1 MYQEDGVNGASLV
14 IKSLEQENVSVIFG
28 YPGVSICPFFDKLT
42 ESNIHGVLV
51 RHEVNAAH
59 EANGYFRSSGKVGV
73 CVSSSGPGATNLIT
87 GIATAFADSI
97 PLVVITGQV
106 KSEHIGSDLFQEAD
120 IVGACESFV
129 KYSYLVKDA
138 ADIPRAI
145 KEAFHIASTG
155 RKGPVLIDIPVDVL
169 LEEGYEFEYPDNVN
183 LRTYKPTLKGHSVQI
198 KKIINELGK
207 AKSPIIMIGGGVKLS
222 GAGNEILD
230 FSKKYNIPFVSTLMG
245 LGIGKDDNPLYIG
258 MVGNNGSKFANK
270 AINEADCLIVAGAR
284 VADRAVK
291 QPDLITKNKTLIHI
305 DIDPAE
311 IGKNAGPN
319 IPVVGDLKEVFT
331 VLNEFDESFDFTDWC
346 KRLNSY
352 KLTKGNMA
360 EKTDLYVDPKEFVAS
375 LTSRLKDESAIVTDV
390 GQNQIY
396 ACSNFVSEG
405 ADFITSGGFG
415 CMGFSLPAAIGAK
428 IGNPNKR
435 IISLNGDGAMQM
447 SMCELST
454 LKQEGVNV
462 KIVIFNNKALG
473 MIKEYQHVKY
483 NNNYTFN
490 ELNGLPKFEMIAKA
504 YDIEYMECKSYKETE
519 KCIDWLLEGEDTRI
533 LELNVD
539 RDAFTTAG

>member
-1 MYQEDGVNGASLV
+1 MNGAELLV
-14 IKSLEQENVSVIFG
+14 KSLECENADIIFG

-42 ESNIHGVLV
+42 ESKIHPVLV

-59 EANGYFRSSGKVGV
+59 EANGYYRSSNKPGV

-97 PLVVITGQV
+97 PLIVITGQV

-129 KYSYLVKDA
+129 KYSYLVKNA
-138 ADIPRAI
+138 SLIPQVV
-145 KEAFHIASTG
+145 KEAFYIATTG

-169 LEEGYEFEYPDNVN
+169 LEDGYEFNYPESVN

-198 KKIINELGK
+198 KKIINELSK
-207 AKSPIIMIGGGVKLS
+207 AKRPIIMVGGGIKLS
-222 GAGNEILD
+222 GAKEEVLE
-230 FSKKYNIPFVSTLMG
+230 FSNKFNIPIVSTLMG
-245 LGIGKDDNPLYIG
+245 LGIGRDDNPLYIG

-270 AINEADCLIVAGAR
+270 AINESDCLIVAGAR

-291 QPDLITKNKTLIHI
+291 QPDLITKDKTLIHI

-331 VLNEFDESFDFTDWC
+331 ALNAFEEEFDFSDWAN
-346 KRLNSY
+346 RLNTY
-352 KLTKGNMA
+352 KLTRSGSKESTN
-360 EKTDLYVDPKEFVAS
+360 LYVDPKEFIA
-375 LTSRLKDESAIVTDV
+375 RLSERLNEDWILVTDV

-396 ACSNFVSEG
+396 ACSNYASVGSEFV
-405 ADFITSGGFG
+405 TSGGFG
-415 CMGFSLPAAIGAK
+415 CMGFSLPAALGAK
-428 IGNPNKR
+428 LGNPLKNV
-435 IISLNGDGAMQM
+435 ISLNGDGAFQM

-454 LKQEGVNV
+454 LKQENAVL

-473 MIKEYQHVKY
+473 MIKEYQHFKY

-490 ELNGLPKFEMIAKA
+490 ELNGLPHFKMIARA
-504 YDIEYMECKSYKETE
+504 YDIDYKECKDNND
-519 KCIDWLLEGEDTRI
+519 IDESINWLLESSESCI

-539 RDAFTTAG
+539 RDAFTSSN

>member
-1 MYQEDGVNGASLV
+1 MNGAELLV
-14 IKSLEQENVSVIFG
+14 KSLEKENVDTVFG

-42 ESNIHGVLV
+42 ESDIHPVLV

-59 EANGYFRSSGKVGV
+59 EANGFYRTRKKVGV
-73 CVSSSGPGATNLIT
+73 CISSSGPGATNLIT

-97 PLVVITGQV
+97 PLIVITGQV

-120 IVGACESFV
+120 IIGACESFV
-129 KYSYLVKDA
+129 KYSYLIKNA
-138 ADIPRAI
+138 SDIPKTV
-145 KEAFHIASTG
+145 KEAFYIASTG

-169 LEEGYEFEYPDNVN
+169 LDEGHDFNYPDSVN

-198 KKIINELGK
+198 KKIINELSK
-207 AKSPIIMIGGGVKLS
+207 SKSPIIMIGGGVKLS
-222 GAGNEILD
+222 ESEEEVLS
-230 FSKKYNIPFVSTLMG
+230 FSNKHNIPFVSTLMG
-245 LGIGKDDNPLYIG
+245 LGVGKDDNPLYIG

-305 DIDPAE
+305 DVDPAE

-319 IPVVGDLKEVFT
+319 IPVVGDLKEVFSE
-331 VLNEFDESFDFTDWC
+331 LNKFEDQFDFTDWVN
-346 KRLNSY
+346 RLNTY
-352 KLTKGNMA
+352 KMTREGLR
-360 EKTDLYVDPKEFVAS
+360 ESTDLYVDPKEFVYL
-375 LTSRLKDESAIVTDV
+375 LTQGIKDESVIVTDV

-396 ACSNFVSEG
+396 ACSNFVSKG
-405 ADFITSGGFG
+405 AGFVTSGGFG

-428 IGNPNKR
+428 IGNKNKR
-435 IISLNGDGAMQM
+435 IISLNGDGAFQM
-447 SMCELST
+447 SMAELST
-454 LKQEGVNV
+454 LKQENLDI

-473 MIKEYQHVKY
+473 MIKEYQHLKY

-490 ELNGLPKFEMIAKA
+490 ELNGFPHFEDIARA
-504 YDIEYMECKSYKETE
+504 YELDYKECHSNKE
-519 KCIDWLLEGEDTRI
+519 MKACIKWLLNSKGSCI

-539 RDAFTTAG
+539 RDAFTSMNM

>member
-1 MYQEDGVNGASLV
+1 MNGAELLV
-14 IKSLEQENVSVIFG
+14 KSLEKENTDILFG

-42 ESNIHGVLV
+42 GSGIHPVLV

-59 EANGYFRSSGKVGV
+59 EANGYFRSTGKPGV

-87 GIATAFADSI
+87 GIANAFADSI
-97 PLVVITGQV
+97 PLIVITGQV

-129 KYSYLVKDA
+129 KYSYLVKNA
-138 ADIPRAI
+138 SLIPKTV
-145 KEAFHIASTG
+145 KEAFHIATTG

-169 LEEGYEFEYPDNVN
+169 LEEGLDFVYPDTVN
-183 LRTYKPTLKGHSVQI
+183 LRTYKPTLKGHAVQI
-198 KKIINELGK
+198 KKIINELSK
-207 AKSPIIMIGGGVKLS
+207 AERPIIMVGGGIKLS
-222 GAGNEILD
+222 GCKEEVLQ
-230 FSKKYNIPFVSTLMG
+230 FSKKHNIPFVSTLMG
-245 LGIGKDDNPLYIG
+245 LGIGYDDNPLYIG

-291 QPDLITKNKTLIHI
+291 QPDLITKDKTLIHI

-319 IPVVGDLKEVFT
+319 IPVVGDLKEVFDE
-331 VLNEFDESFDFTDWC
+331 LNSFEEHFDFSDWV
-346 KRLNSY
+346 KRLNTY
-352 KLTKGNMA
+352 KMTRAG
-360 EKTDLYVDPKEFVAS
+360 EKEATNLYVDPKQFVRS
-375 LTSRLKDESAIVTDV
+375 LTEKLKNESVIVTDV

-396 ACSNFVSEG
+396 ACSNFVSQG
-405 ADFITSGGFG
+405 AEFVTSGGFG
-415 CMGFSLPAAIGAK
+415 CMGFSLPASIGVK
-428 IGNPNKR
+428 LGDPSKR
-435 IISLNGDGAMQM
+435 VFSLNGDGAFQM

-454 LKQEGVNV
+454 LKQENV
-462 KIVIFNNKALG
+462 DIKIIVFNNKALG
-473 MIKEYQHVKY
+473 MIKEYQHLKY

-490 ELNGLPKFEMIAKA
+490 ELNGLPHIDMIARA
-504 YDIEYMECKSYKETE
+504 YEIDYKECRSNADMDE
-519 KCIDWLLEGEDTRI
+519 CIDWLLNSKDTCI

-539 RDAFTTAG
+539 RDAFTSMNM

>member
-1 MYQEDGVNGASLV
+1 MNGALLLV
-14 IKSLEQENVSVIFG
+14 KSLEKENVSVLFG
-28 YPGVSICPFFDKLT
+28 YPGISICPLFDKLT
-42 ESNIHGVLV
+42 ESSIHSVLV

-59 EANGYFRSSGKVGV
+59 EANGYYRSSGKVGV

-97 PLVVITGQV
+97 PMVVITGQV

-138 ADIPRAI
+138 SLIPKTV
-145 KEAFHIASTG
+145 KEAFYIASTG

-169 LEEGYEFEYPDNVN
+169 RDEGYEFNYPDEVK

-198 KKIINELGK
+198 KKIINELSK
-207 AKSPIIMIGGGVKLS
+207 ASKPIIMVGGGVKLS
-222 GAGNEILD
+222 DSIEEVLQFA
-230 FSKKYNIPFVSTLMG
+230 KKHNIPFVSTMM
-245 LGIGKDDNPLYIG
+245 GIGIGRDDNPLYIG

-291 QPDLITKNKTLIHI
+291 QPDLITKDKTLIHI
-305 DIDPAE
+305 DVDPAE

-319 IPVVGDLKEVFT
+319 IPVVGDLKEVFIE
-331 VLNEFDESFDFTDWC
+331 LNKFEEQFDFSDWVN
-346 KRLNSY
+346 RINTY
-352 KLTKGNMA
+352 KMTREGLRESTN
-360 EKTDLYVDPKEFVAS
+360 LYVDPKEFVYS
-375 LTSRLKDESAIVTDV
+375 LTGRLKEESLIVTDV

-396 ACSNFVSEG
+396 ACSNFISLG
-405 ADFITSGGFG
+405 AGFITSGGFG
-415 CMGFSLPAAIGAK
+415 CMGFSVPAAIGAK
-428 IGNPNKR
+428 IGNPEKR
-435 IISLNGDGAMQM
+435 IISLNGDGAFQM
-447 SMCELST
+447 SMAELST
-454 LKQEGVNV
+454 LKQENV
-462 KIVIFNNKALG
+462 DIKIVIFNNKSLG
-473 MIKEYQHVKY
+473 MIKEYQHLKY

-490 ELNGLPKFEMIAKA
+490 ELNGYPHFDCIAKA
-504 YDIEYMECKSYKETE
+504 YDIDYRECHSNNEMED
-519 KCIDWLLEGEDTRI
+519 CINWLLSTKDTCI

-539 RDAFTTAG
+539 RDAFTCMNI

>member
-1 MYQEDGVNGASLV
+1 MNGAELLV
-14 IKSLEQENVSVIFG
+14 KSLEKENVDTVFG

-42 ESNIHGVLV
+42 ESDIHPVLV

-59 EANGYFRSSGKVGV
+59 EANGFYRTRKKVGV
-73 CVSSSGPGATNLIT
+73 CISSSGPGATNLIT

-97 PLVVITGQV
+97 PLIVITGQV

-120 IVGACESFV
+120 IIGACESFV
-129 KYSYLVKDA
+129 KYSYLIKNA
-138 ADIPRAI
+138 SDIPKTV
-145 KEAFHIASTG
+145 KEAFYIASTG

-169 LEEGYEFEYPDNVN
+169 LDEGHDFNYPDSVN

-198 KKIINELGK
+198 KKIINELSK
-207 AKSPIIMIGGGVKLS
+207 SKSPIIMIGGGVKLS
-222 GAGNEILD
+222 ESEEEVLS
-230 FSKKYNIPFVSTLMG
+230 FSKKHNIPFVSTLMG
-245 LGIGKDDNPLYIG
+245 LGVGKDDNPLYIG

-305 DIDPAE
+305 DVDPAE

-319 IPVVGDLKEVFT
+319 IPVVGDLKEVFSE
-331 VLNEFDESFDFTDWC
+331 LNKFEDQFDFTDWVN
-346 KRLNSY
+346 RLNTY
-352 KLTKGNMA
+352 KMTREGLR
-360 EKTDLYVDPKEFVAS
+360 ESTDLYVDPKEFVYL
-375 LTSRLKDESAIVTDV
+375 LTQGIKDESVIVTDV

-396 ACSNFVSEG
+396 ACSNFVSKG
-405 ADFITSGGFG
+405 AGFVTSGGFG

-428 IGNPNKR
+428 IGNKNKR
-435 IISLNGDGAMQM
+435 IISLNGDGAFQM
-447 SMCELST
+447 SMAELST
-454 LKQEGVNV
+454 LKQENLDI

-473 MIKEYQHVKY
+473 MIKEYQHLKY

-490 ELNGLPKFEMIAKA
+490 ELNGFPHFEDIARA
-504 YDIEYMECKSYKETE
+504 YELDYKECHSNKE
-519 KCIDWLLEGEDTRI
+519 MKNCIKWLLNSKGSCI

-539 RDAFTTAG
+539 RDAFTSMNM

>member
-1 MYQEDGVNGASLV
+1 MNGASLV

-138 ADIPRAI
+138 ADIPRVV

>member
-1 MYQEDGVNGASLV
+1 MNGAELLV
-14 IKSLEQENVSVIFG
+14 KSLEKENVDTVFG

-42 ESNIHGVLV
+42 ESDIHPVLV

-59 EANGYFRSSGKVGV
+59 EANGFYRTRKKVGV
-73 CVSSSGPGATNLIT
+73 CISSSGPGATNLIT

-97 PLVVITGQV
+97 PLIVITGQV

-120 IVGACESFV
+120 IIGACESFV
-129 KYSYLVKDA
+129 KYSYLIKNA
-138 ADIPRAI
+138 SDIPKTV
-145 KEAFHIASTG
+145 KEAFYIASTG

-169 LEEGYEFEYPDNVN
+169 LDEGHEFNYPDSVN

-198 KKIINELGK
+198 KKIINELSK
-207 AKSPIIMIGGGVKLS
+207 SKSPIIMIGGGVKLS
-222 GAGNEILD
+222 ESEEEVLS
-230 FSKKYNIPFVSTLMG
+230 FSKKHNIPFVSTLMG
-245 LGIGKDDNPLYIG
+245 LGVGKDDNPLYIG

-305 DIDPAE
+305 DVDPAE

-319 IPVVGDLKEVFT
+319 IPVVGDLKEVFSE
-331 VLNEFDESFDFTDWC
+331 LNKFEDQFDFTDWVN
-346 KRLNSY
+346 RLNTY
-352 KLTKGNMA
+352 KMTREGLR
-360 EKTDLYVDPKEFVAS
+360 ESTDLYVDPKEFVYL
-375 LTSRLKDESAIVTDV
+375 LTQGIKDESVIVTDV

-396 ACSNFVSEG
+396 ACSNFVSKG
-405 ADFITSGGFG
+405 AGFVTSGGFG

-428 IGNPNKR
+428 IGNKNKR
-435 IISLNGDGAMQM
+435 IISLNGDGAFQM
-447 SMCELST
+447 SMAELST
-454 LKQEGVNV
+454 LKQENLDI

-473 MIKEYQHVKY
+473 MIKEYQHLKY

-490 ELNGLPKFEMIAKA
+490 ELNGFPHFEDIARA
-504 YDIEYMECKSYKETE
+504 YELDYKECHSNKE
-519 KCIDWLLEGEDTRI
+519 MKACIKWLLNSKGSCI

-539 RDAFTTAG
+539 RDAFTSMNM

>member
-1 MYQEDGVNGASLV
+1 MNGAELLV
-14 IKSLEQENVSVIFG
+14 KSLEKENVDTVFG

-42 ESNIHGVLV
+42 ESDIHPVLV

-59 EANGYFRSSGKVGV
+59 EANGFYRTRKKVGV
-73 CVSSSGPGATNLIT
+73 CISSSGPGATNLIT

-97 PLVVITGQV
+97 PLIVITGQV

-120 IVGACESFV
+120 IIGACESFV
-129 KYSYLVKDA
+129 KYSYLIKNA
-138 ADIPRAI
+138 SDIPKTV
-145 KEAFHIASTG
+145 KEAFYIASTG

-169 LEEGYEFEYPDNVN
+169 LNEGHEFNYPDSVN

-198 KKIINELGK
+198 KKIINELSK
-207 AKSPIIMIGGGVKLS
+207 SKSPIIMIGGGVKLS
-222 GAGNEILD
+222 ESEEEVLS
-230 FSKKYNIPFVSTLMG
+230 FSKKHNIPFVSTLMG
-245 LGIGKDDNPLYIG
+245 LGVGKDDNPLYIG

-305 DIDPAE
+305 DVDPAE

-319 IPVVGDLKEVFT
+319 IPVVGDLKEVFSE
-331 VLNEFDESFDFTDWC
+331 LNKFEEQFDFTDWVN
-346 KRLNSY
+346 RLNTY
-352 KLTKGNMA
+352 KMTREGLR
-360 EKTDLYVDPKEFVAS
+360 ESTDLYVDPKEFVYL
-375 LTSRLKDESAIVTDV
+375 LTQGIKDESVIVTDV

-396 ACSNFVSEG
+396 ACSNFVSKG
-405 ADFITSGGFG
+405 AGFVTSGGFG

-428 IGNPNKR
+428 MGNKNKR
-435 IISLNGDGAMQM
+435 IISLNGDGAFQM
-447 SMCELST
+447 SMAELST
-454 LKQEGVNV
+454 LKQENLDI

-473 MIKEYQHVKY
+473 MIKEYQHLKY
-483 NNNYTFN
+483 NNNYTFH
-490 ELNGLPKFEMIAKA
+490 ELNGFPHFEDIARA
-504 YDIEYMECKSYKETE
+504 YELDYKECHSNKE
-519 KCIDWLLEGEDTRI
+519 MKACIKWLLNSKGSCI

-539 RDAFTTAG
+539 RDAFTSMNM

>member
-1 MYQEDGVNGASLV
+1 MNGAELLV
-14 IKSLEQENVSVIFG
+14 KSLEKENVDTVFG

-42 ESNIHGVLV
+42 ESDIHPVLV

-59 EANGYFRSSGKVGV
+59 EANGFYRTRKKVGV
-73 CVSSSGPGATNLIT
+73 CISSSGPGATNLIT

-97 PLVVITGQV
+97 PLIVITGQV

-120 IVGACESFV
+120 IIGACESFV
-129 KYSYLVKDA
+129 KYSYLIKNA
-138 ADIPRAI
+138 SDIPKTV
-145 KEAFHIASTG
+145 KEAFYIASTG

-169 LEEGYEFEYPDNVN
+169 LDEGHDFNYPDSVN

-198 KKIINELGK
+198 KKIINELSK
-207 AKSPIIMIGGGVKLS
+207 SKSPIIMIGGGVKLS
-222 GAGNEILD
+222 ESEEEVLS
-230 FSKKYNIPFVSTLMG
+230 FSKKHNIPFVSTLMG
-245 LGIGKDDNPLYIG
+245 LGVGKDDNPLYIG

-305 DIDPAE
+305 DVDPAE

-319 IPVVGDLKEVFT
+319 IPVVGDLKEVFSE
-331 VLNEFDESFDFTDWC
+331 LNKFEDQFDFTDWVN
-346 KRLNSY
+346 RLNTY
-352 KLTKGNMA
+352 KMTREGLR
-360 EKTDLYVDPKEFVAS
+360 ESTDLYVDPKEFVYL
-375 LTSRLKDESAIVTDV
+375 LTQGIKDESVIVTDV

-396 ACSNFVSEG
+396 ACSNFVSKG
-405 ADFITSGGFG
+405 AGFVTSGGFG

-428 IGNPNKR
+428 IGDKNKR
-435 IISLNGDGAMQM
+435 IISLNGDGAFQM
-447 SMCELST
+447 SMAELST
-454 LKQEGVNV
+454 LKQENLDI

-473 MIKEYQHVKY
+473 MIKEYQHLKY

-490 ELNGLPKFEMIAKA
+490 ELNGFPHFEDIARA
-504 YDIEYMECKSYKETE
+504 YELDYKECHSNKE
-519 KCIDWLLEGEDTRI
+519 MKACIKWLLNSKGSCI

-539 RDAFTTAG
+539 RDAFTSMNM

>member
-1 MYQEDGVNGASLV
+1 MNGAELLV
-14 IKSLEQENVSVIFG
+14 KSLEKENVDTVFG

-42 ESNIHGVLV
+42 ESDIHPVLV

-59 EANGYFRSSGKVGV
+59 EANGFYRTKKKVGV
-73 CVSSSGPGATNLIT
+73 CISSSGPGATNLIT

-97 PLVVITGQV
+97 PLIVITGQV

-120 IVGACESFV
+120 IIGACESFV
-129 KYSYLVKDA
+129 KYSYLIKNA
-138 ADIPRAI
+138 SDIPKTV
-145 KEAFHIASTG
+145 KEAFYIASTG

-169 LEEGYEFEYPDNVN
+169 LDEGHDFNYPDSVN

-198 KKIINELGK
+198 KKIINELSK
-207 AKSPIIMIGGGVKLS
+207 SKSPIIMIGGGVKLS
-222 GAGNEILD
+222 ESEEEVLS
-230 FSKKYNIPFVSTLMG
+230 FSKKHNIPFVSTLMG
-245 LGIGKDDNPLYIG
+245 LGVGKDDNPLYIG

-305 DIDPAE
+305 DVDPAE

-319 IPVVGDLKEVFT
+319 IPVVGDLKEVFSE
-331 VLNEFDESFDFTDWC
+331 LNKFEDQFDFTDWVN
-346 KRLNSY
+346 RLNTY
-352 KLTKGNMA
+352 KMTREGLR
-360 EKTDLYVDPKEFVAS
+360 ESTDLYVDPKEFVYL
-375 LTSRLKDESAIVTDV
+375 LTQGIKDESVIVTDV

-396 ACSNFVSEG
+396 ACSNFVSKG
-405 ADFITSGGFG
+405 AGFVTSGGFG

-428 IGNPNKR
+428 IGDKNKR
-435 IISLNGDGAMQM
+435 IISLNGDGAFQM
-447 SMCELST
+447 SMAELST
-454 LKQEGVNV
+454 LKQENLDI

-473 MIKEYQHVKY
+473 MIKEYQHLKY

-490 ELNGLPKFEMIAKA
+490 ELNGFPHFEDIARA
-504 YDIEYMECKSYKETE
+504 YELDYKECHSNKE
-519 KCIDWLLEGEDTRI
+519 MKACIKWLLNSKGSCI

-539 RDAFTTAG
+539 RDAFTSMNM

>member
-1 MYQEDGVNGASLV
+1 MNGAELLV
-14 IKSLEQENVSVIFG
+14 KSLEKENVDTVFG

-42 ESNIHGVLV
+42 ESDIHPVLV

-59 EANGYFRSSGKVGV
+59 EANGFYRTRKKVGV
-73 CVSSSGPGATNLIT
+73 CISSSGPGATNLIT

-97 PLVVITGQV
+97 PLIVITGQV

-120 IVGACESFV
+120 IIGACESFV
-129 KYSYLVKDA
+129 KYSYLIKNA
-138 ADIPRAI
+138 SDIPKTV
-145 KEAFHIASTG
+145 KEAFYIASTG

-169 LEEGYEFEYPDNVN
+169 LDEGHDFNYPDSVN

-198 KKIINELGK
+198 KKIINELSK
-207 AKSPIIMIGGGVKLS
+207 SKSPIIMIGGGVKLS
-222 GAGNEILD
+222 ESEEEVLS
-230 FSKKYNIPFVSTLMG
+230 FSKKHNIPFVSTLMG
-245 LGIGKDDNPLYIG
+245 LGVGKDDNPLYIG

-305 DIDPAE
+305 DVDPAE

-319 IPVVGDLKEVFT
+319 IPVVGDLKEVFSE
-331 VLNEFDESFDFTDWC
+331 LNKFEDQFDFTDWVN
-346 KRLNSY
+346 RLNTY
-352 KLTKGNMA
+352 KMTREGLR
-360 EKTDLYVDPKEFVAS
+360 ESTDLYVDPKEFVYL
-375 LTSRLKDESAIVTDV
+375 LTQGIKDESVIVTDV

-396 ACSNFVSEG
+396 ACSNFVSKG
-405 ADFITSGGFG
+405 AGFVTSGGFG

-428 IGNPNKR
+428 IGNKNKR
-435 IISLNGDGAMQM
+435 IISLNGDGAFQM
-447 SMCELST
+447 SMAELST
-454 LKQEGVNV
+454 LKQENLDI

-473 MIKEYQHVKY
+473 MIKEYQHLKY

-490 ELNGLPKFEMIAKA
+490 ELNGFPHFEDIARA
-504 YDIEYMECKSYKETE
+504 YELDYKECHSNKE
-519 KCIDWLLEGEDTRI
+519 MKACIKWLLNSKGSCI

-539 RDAFTTAG
+539 RDAFTSMNM

>member
-1 MYQEDGVNGASLV
+1 MNGAELLV
-14 IKSLEQENVSVIFG
+14 KSLEKENVDTVFG

-42 ESNIHGVLV
+42 ESDIHPVLV

-59 EANGYFRSSGKVGV
+59 EANGFYRTRKKVGV

-97 PLVVITGQV
+97 PLIVITGQV

-120 IVGACESFV
+120 IIGACESFV
-129 KYSYLVKDA
+129 KYSYLIKNA
-138 ADIPRAI
+138 SDIPKTV
-145 KEAFHIASTG
+145 KEAFYIASTG

-169 LEEGYEFEYPDNVN
+169 LDEGHNFNYPDSVN

-198 KKIINELGK
+198 KKIINELSK
-207 AKSPIIMIGGGVKLS
+207 SKSPIIMIGGGVKLS
-222 GAGNEILD
+222 ESEEEVLS
-230 FSKKYNIPFVSTLMG
+230 FSKKHNIPFVSTLMG
-245 LGIGKDDNPLYIG
+245 LGVGKDDNPLYIG

-305 DIDPAE
+305 DVDPAE

-319 IPVVGDLKEVFT
+319 IPVVGDLKEVFSE
-331 VLNEFDESFDFTDWC
+331 LNKFEEQFDFTDWVN
-346 KRLNSY
+346 RINTY
-352 KLTKGNMA
+352 KMTREGLR
-360 EKTDLYVDPKEFVAS
+360 ESTDLYVDPKEFVYL
-375 LTSRLKDESAIVTDV
+375 LTQGIKDESVIVTDV

-396 ACSNFVSEG
+396 ACSNFVSKG
-405 ADFITSGGFG
+405 AGFVTSGGFG

-428 IGNPNKR
+428 IGNKNKR
-435 IISLNGDGAMQM
+435 IISLNGDGAFQM
-447 SMCELST
+447 SMAELST
-454 LKQEGVNV
+454 LKQENLDI

-473 MIKEYQHVKY
+473 MIKEYQHLKY

-490 ELNGLPKFEMIAKA
+490 ELNGFPHFEDIARA
-504 YDIEYMECKSYKETE
+504 YELDYKECHSNKE
-519 KCIDWLLEGEDTRI
+519 MKACIKWLLNSKGSCI

-539 RDAFTTAG
+539 RDAFTSMNM

>member
-1 MYQEDGVNGASLV
+1 MNGAELLV
-14 IKSLEQENVSVIFG
+14 KSLESENADIIFG

-42 ESNIHGVLV
+42 ESKIHPVLV

-59 EANGYFRSSGKVGV
+59 EANGYYRSSNKPGV

-97 PLVVITGQV
+97 PLIVITGQV

-129 KYSYLVKDA
+129 KYSYLVKNA
-138 ADIPRAI
+138 SLIPQVV
-145 KEAFHIASTG
+145 KEAFYIATTG

-169 LEEGYEFEYPDNVN
+169 LEEGFEFEYPESVN

-198 KKIINELGK
+198 KKIINELSK
-207 AKSPIIMIGGGVKLS
+207 AKRPIIMVGGGIKLS
-222 GAGNEILD
+222 GAKEEVLE
-230 FSKKYNIPFVSTLMG
+230 FSNKFNIPIVSTLMG
-245 LGIGKDDNPLYIG
+245 LGIGRDDNPLYIG

-270 AINEADCLIVAGAR
+270 AINESDCLIVAGAR

-291 QPDLITKNKTLIHI
+291 QPDLITKDKTLIHI

-331 VLNEFDESFDFTDWC
+331 ALNAFEEEFDFSDWAN
-346 KRLNSY
+346 RLNTY
-352 KLTKGNMA
+352 KLTRSGSKESTN
-360 EKTDLYVDPKEFVAS
+360 LYVDPKEFVA
-375 LTSRLKDESAIVTDV
+375 RLSERLNEDWILVTDV

-396 ACSNFVSEG
+396 ACSNYASVGSEFV
-405 ADFITSGGFG
+405 TSGGFG
-415 CMGFSLPAAIGAK
+415 CMGFSLPAALGAK
-428 IGNPNKR
+428 LGNPLKNV
-435 IISLNGDGAMQM
+435 ISLNGDGAFQM

-454 LKQEGVNV
+454 LKQENAVL

-473 MIKEYQHVKY
+473 MIKEYQHFKY

-490 ELNGLPKFEMIAKA
+490 ELNGLPHFKMIARA
-504 YDIEYMECKSYKETE
+504 YDIDYKECKDNND
-519 KCIDWLLEGEDTRI
+519 IDESINWLLESSESCI

-539 RDAFTTAG
+539 RDAFTSSN